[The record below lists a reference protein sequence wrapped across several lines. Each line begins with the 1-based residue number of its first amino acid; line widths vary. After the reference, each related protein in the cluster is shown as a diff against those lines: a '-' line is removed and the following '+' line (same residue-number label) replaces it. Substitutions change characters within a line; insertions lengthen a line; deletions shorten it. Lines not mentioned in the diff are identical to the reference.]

1 MVMGLDTGKK
11 FVVGLLGL
19 VVIGVIFMIILNS
32 LGNTTIV
39 TADPNGSGRIIGNA
53 TAGATDFFGN
63 SGTWFSLLSIV
74 IIILI
79 IVVVIFVVNRLGKGG
94 NSL

>member
-19 VVIGVIFMIILNS
+19 VVIGVVFMIILNA
-32 LGNTTIV
+32 LGNTSII
-39 TADPNGSGRIIGNA
+39 SGDTQSTQIIGNA

-94 NSL
+94 SSL